1 MVIATSGGAIVWGRH
16 PRWAAPAE
24 GRSRGGALTDG
35 PRGPAPSTPKLA
47 SDKRTAG
54 APSEV
59 LLASVHLTSGSF
71 DASFLE
77 GLRADVAD
85 AVHVAPDGHDG

>member
-1 MVIATSGGAIVWGRH
+1 MPTLGGAVVWGCLPQGGAPVGGRY
-16 PRWAAPAE
+16 PR
-24 GRSRGGALTDG
+24 GALTDG

>member
-1 MVIATSGGAIVWGRH
+1 MAASGGAVVWGCL
-16 PRWAAPAE
+16 PQGAAPAG
-24 GRSRGGALTDG
+24 GRYPRGALTDG